1 MNELLPLGLAAI
13 GGFALGMAVMSFLSG
28 PSRSQVELTHQNIAL
43 TILAGEAIG
52 RLDQED
58 REALEEQADELME
71 EAFGDGAGV
80 EIEGVGYDGE

>member
-1 MNELLPLGLAAI
+1 MYDLLPLAGMFV
-13 GGFALGMAVMSFLSG
+13 GGFALGAAVFSRVSQPT
-28 PSRSQVELTHQNIAL
+28 PSQMELTHQNIAL

-71 EAFGDGAGV
+71 AAFGDGAGV
-80 EIEGVGYDGE
+80 DIEGVSYDD

>member
-1 MNELLPLGLAAI
+1 MIEPISLGLAAL
-13 GGFALGMAVMSFLSG
+13 GGFALGMAVMSRMTA
-28 PSRSQVELTHQNIAL
+28 PTRSQVELTHQNIAL

-71 EAFGDGAGV
+71 SAFGDGAGV
-80 EIEGVGYDGE
+80 EIEGVSYDE